1 MVNVHGGATV
11 ALVVAVLLV
20 LLVVLGVLA
29 ALALVLRGSKPSD
42 RAELV
47 RTVAE
52 LVRACH
58 PGRGGF
64 ALTGGS
70 SGTDQDKHPILAD
83 PPPVL
88 RAEPKR
94 EPSPSPLSEDP
105 SAGGA

>member
-64 ALTGGS
+64 ASTGGS
-70 SGTDQDKHPILAD
+70 SGTDQDKHD
-83 PPPVL
+83 PGGSAAGAQS
-88 RAEPKR
+88 RAE
-94 EPSPSPLSEDP
+94 
-105 SAGGA
+105 AGTITVATV

>member
-88 RAEPKR
+88 RAERKR

>member
-47 RTVAE
+47 RAVAE

-58 PGRGGF
+58 PGAGRLCVDRG
-64 ALTGGS
+64 LVRHGS
-70 SGTDQDKHPILAD
+70 G
-83 PPPVL
+83 
-88 RAEPKR
+88 
-94 EPSPSPLSEDP
+94 
-105 SAGGA
+105 